1 MIKSKCHLTLSWQRP
16 LSYRN
21 QSINLRSISMDWFLY
36 DNGLRQER
44 VNHVNWVLI
53 QISCL
58 DTGCK
63 LKVQLT
69 FRRRPKRLLRVLC
82 TFKFTSCNQGE
93 ICLPSG
99 TIKRKTNCF
108 TLYVKESRQHKEHN
122 QVCMNGIQSI
132 NKFLHCSFL
141 VCASPL
147 PW

>member
-36 DNGLRQER
+36 DNGLRHER

-69 FRRRPKRLLRVLC
+69 FRRRPKRLLKVLC

-108 TLYVKESRQHKEHN
+108 TLYVKGSRQHKEHN

-132 NKFLHCSFL
+132 NKFLHCWFL